1 MKTFSEF
8 LTEKQSCILFS
19 RKQIEDLEKFAD
31 RLLNKFGIDVEF
43 TRHFADRMG
52 DSRNDPCIGLAELQ
66 KLFKKIQRD
75 KGAKIKAVQD
85 GQAVLVDLQKDL
97 NLPFVLEPDGDEFE
111 LTLKTIMR
119 KPNFATSNQKVT
131 YEERE

>member
-8 LTEKQSCILFS
+8 LIEKQSCLLFT

-31 RLLNKFGIDVEF
+31 RLLNKFGIDIEF
-43 TRHFADRMG
+43 TRHFADRMS
-52 DSRNDPCIGLAELQ
+52 DPRNDPCIGLAELQ

-75 KGAKIKAVQD
+75 KGQRIKSVKD
-85 GQAVLVDLQKDL
+85 DQAVLVDLQKDL
-97 NLPFVLEPDGDEFE
+97 NLPFVIEPKGNGFE
-111 LTLKTIMR
+111 VTLKTIMR
-119 KPNFATSNQKVT
+119 KPNFATSNKKVT